1 MVHLDLYDEPIE
13 PRLGRELQ
21 VETAARRGTRYAV
34 RQRFAFR
41 RQVKPVGILH
51 TPAMAPVRQRLP
63 AAVSARRQPGLGGDF
78 GTRIN
83 RGEVAPLRIFDPDR
97 DLRRVLPFNPQEQ
110 GKIMQPCVAPF
121 HDNFHASLFVFD
133 QLLIAGTK
141 QYER

>member
-13 PRLGRELQ
+13 PASGESFRSKLPRGVAPICRPPA
-21 VETAARRGTRYAV
+21 VRFSSAGKARRHIAHPGYGTSEA
-34 RQRFAFR
+34 
-41 RQVKPVGILH
+41 
-51 TPAMAPVRQRLP
+51 TPP

>member
-51 TPAMAPVRQRLP
+51 TPVMAPVRQRLLRRFPP
-63 AAVSARRQPGLGGDF
+63 AASQDW
-78 GTRIN
+78 
-83 RGEVAPLRIFDPDR
+83 VAILE
-97 DLRRVLPFNPQEQ
+97 L
-110 GKIMQPCVAPF
+110 A
-121 HDNFHASLFVFD
+121 
-133 QLLIAGTK
+133 
-141 QYER
+141 